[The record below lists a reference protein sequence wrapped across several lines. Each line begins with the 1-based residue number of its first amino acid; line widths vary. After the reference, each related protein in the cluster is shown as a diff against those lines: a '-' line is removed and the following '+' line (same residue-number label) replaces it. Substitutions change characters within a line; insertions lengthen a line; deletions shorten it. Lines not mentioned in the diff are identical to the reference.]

1 MKKIGYIVLLFALL
15 SIQGFAQGHFIASP
29 YDLKWERVYELGE
42 NEFSPNLLPIQ
53 IEGLERTASIYSG
66 KIETFSDWK
75 SLGYKELSLPMYI
88 PRTRIS
94 ASVLIE
100 VRDGRYRVTL
110 TNIVLIQ
117 NYDDPISQAGDQTLL
132 KTFALNN
139 KGEFKSAFLKTPV
152 DIYEKTFDRLFTMQ
166 IENNEW

>member
-1 MKKIGYIVLLFALL
+1 MKYFKAVLLLI
-15 SIQGFAQGHFIASP
+15 SIQCNAQGHFIASP
-29 YDLKWERVYELGE
+29 YDLKWERVYELGK

-100 VRDGRYRVTL
+100 VREDRYRVTL

-117 NYDDPISQAGDQTLL
+117 NYDDPISKAGDQTLL

-139 KGEFKSAFLKTPV
+139 KGEFKSAFLKTPI
-152 DIYEKTFDRLFTMQ
+152 DIYEKTFNRLFTMQ
-166 IENNEW
+166 FEDSEW